1 MIRSALLLAAT
12 VTTAAG
18 NSGAQFTSFA
28 GVTLDETTTLA
39 DVTTRFGKTSL
50 LESGDAGGY
59 EASVCYITKKALVSF
74 RSHEM
79 GGPEHRVLGF
89 AISTLRGAHHCAKAP
104 AALEEVE
111 LEVGGVKLG
120 MTRKQFSNRVG
131 DAKPTEGMLCH
142 FFENKVPMTEAEAKA
157 AGIGG
162 QSYFDETI
170 SVCGTFERDV
180 LVEYLV
186 WRIRT
191 T

>member
-1 MIRSALLLAAT
+1 MTKTAILLAAAL
-12 VTTAAG
+12 TATAG
-18 NSGAQFTSFA
+18 NSGQFTSFA
-28 GVTLDETTTLA
+28 GFTLDEATTLA
-39 DVTTRFGKTSL
+39 DVTERFGRASL
-50 LESGDAGGY
+50 LESGEAGGY
-59 EASVCYITKKALVSF
+59 EASVCYVTNKALVSF

-79 GGPEHRVLGF
+79 GGPEHRLLGF
-89 AISTLRGAHHCAKAP
+89 AVSTLRGAHHCAPAP
-104 AALEEVE
+104 AELEQVN

-120 MTRKQFSNRVG
+120 MTHTQFVNRVG
-131 DAKPTEGMLCH
+131 AVEPIESMQCH
-142 FFENKVPMTEAEAKA
+142 FSETEVPMSAAEAKA
-157 AGIGG
+157 AITGG